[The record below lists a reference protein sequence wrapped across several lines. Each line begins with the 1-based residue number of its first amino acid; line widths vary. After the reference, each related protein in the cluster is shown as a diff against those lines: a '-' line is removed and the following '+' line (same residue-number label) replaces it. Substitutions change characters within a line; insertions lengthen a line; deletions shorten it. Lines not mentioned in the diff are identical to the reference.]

1 MTAAI
6 DYEARGLVAPT
17 RRPAIP
23 GGGPQTV
30 ADLLD
35 RVLAKDPERE
45 ALVGRDG
52 RYTYAEL
59 DAAVNRAAAALAGMG
74 VAAGDRVAMSLPN
87 SAEIVVA
94 FLGSMRLGAIWL
106 GINRALAPPEK
117 AYMLTDAQASVFLG
131 DSDMVAQVAS
141 ERAKL
146 PDLREL
152 VAADPGDASSAWA
165 QALAA
170 CSGASRPDVEIDPF
184 APGAIAYTS
193 GTTGF
198 PKGAVHSQHN
208 IMLPGASALLHNE
221 DSPGFKSGVCLPL
234 TLLNLMVLGPA
245 LVYQAGGCLVA
256 MDRVDAV
263 GLAAWIRTERVNSF
277 SVVPAIIHDL
287 LTHPDVGPDDLASVT
302 RPGVGGADCPE
313 LTRRLYRERFGRE
326 VTVGYGLTEAPT
338 SVTHTNPEAPPVEG
352 SCGTALPFVAV
363 RVCGPDGD
371 ELPRGEI
378 GEVCVG
384 PAEKGAFAGVYTTML
399 GYWNR
404 PEATVDALKHGMLYT
419 GDLGSMSEDGHLTIR
434 DRRSELILRGG
445 ANVYPAEVERV
456 LANDPRIAA
465 CAVLGVADERLGERV
480 VAVVQLALEAKA
492 DAEELTAFCGAQLA
506 RYKIPSEFVFVA
518 DFPRTPM
525 GKIRKRDLRGLFEA

>member
-1 MTAAI
+1 
-6 DYEARGLVAPT
+6 
-17 RRPAIP
+17 
-23 GGGPQTV
+23 
-30 ADLLD
+30 
-35 RVLAKDPERE
+35 
-45 ALVGRDG
+45 
-52 RYTYAEL
+52 
-59 DAAVNRAAAALAGMG
+59 
-74 VAAGDRVAMSLPN
+74 
-87 SAEIVVA
+87 
-94 FLGSMRLGAIWL
+94 
-106 GINRALAPPEK
+106 
-117 AYMLTDAQASVFLG
+117 
-131 DSDMVAQVAS
+131 
-141 ERAKL
+141 
-146 PDLREL
+146 
-152 VAADPGDASSAWA
+152 
-165 QALAA
+165 
-170 CSGASRPDVEIDPF
+170 
-184 APGAIAYTS
+184 
-193 GTTGF
+193 
-198 PKGAVHSQHN
+198 
-208 IMLPGASALLHNE
+208 
-221 DSPGFKSGVCLPL
+221 
-234 TLLNLMVLGPA
+234 MVLGPA
-245 LVYQAGGCLVA
+245 LVYLAGGCLVA

-506 RYKIPSEFVFVA
+506 RYKVPSEFVFVA